1 MNGSQETGLQEQS
14 ASARADD
21 VVLAREKSPVEYLHM
36 L

>member
-1 MNGSQETGLQEQS
+1 MNGSQETGLQEQP

-21 VVLAREKSPVEYLHM
+21 VVLAREESLVECLHM